1 MTRSALA
8 ADAALSDEAGPADSL
23 QPARYVESEG
33 VRLAVY
39 TWGRRPTARQPRAT
53 LLLVHG
59 YPDNAEVWTAVAE
72 QLAKRYFVVAYDV
85 RGAGRSSAPRG
96 TAAYAL
102 NHLVDDLA
110 AVADALSPDAPVHL
124 VGHDWG
130 ALQGW
135 EALLSERLAGRIASY
150 STAAPSL
157 DHAGLWFQKR
167 LGKPTP
173 RNLLE
178 CASQVMGSAY
188 IMMFQLPLLPEL
200 AWKLLVGRNW
210 PRLLARI
217 DGIQTEARPT
227 QTADGQHGLGL
238 YRANVLPRLRHPQPR
253 RTEVPVQLLVMQRDP
268 FVPAR
273 LFECVADWTPNL
285 RRTVIDAGHWA
296 PLSHP
301 QAFAAAVSEFVTSV
315 EEA

>member
-1 MTRSALA
+1 MTQSALA
-8 ADAALSDEAGPADSL
+8 ADAALSDEGRTADTL
-23 QPARYVESEG
+23 QPARYVDSDG
-33 VRLAVY
+33 VQLAVY
-39 TWGRRPTARQPRAT
+39 TWGRQPSARQPRPT

-59 YPDNAEVWTAVAE
+59 YPDSAEVWTAVAE
-72 QLAKRYFVVAYDV
+72 RLAKRYFVVAYDV

-96 TAAYAL
+96 TEAYAL
-102 NHLVDDLA
+102 KHLVNDLA
-110 AVADALSPDAPVHL
+110 AVADAVSPHAPLHL

-135 EALLSERLAGRIASY
+135 EALLSEQLAGRIASY

-157 DHAGLWFQKR
+157 DHAGLWFQRR
-167 LGKPTP
+167 LSKPTP

-178 CASQVMGSAY
+178 CASQILGSAY
-188 IMMFQLPLLPEL
+188 IMVFQLPLLPEL
-200 AWKLLVGRNW
+200 AWTLLVGRNW

-217 DGIQTEARPT
+217 DGVQAEARPT
-227 QTADGQHGLGL
+227 QTADGQRGLGL
-238 YRANVLPRLRHPQPR
+238 YRANVLQRLLRPQPR

-268 FVPAR
+268 FVPQR

-285 RRTVIDAGHWA
+285 RRTVLDAGHWA

-301 QAFAAAVSEFVTSV
+301 QAFAEAVSEFVTSI